1 MPAKRTRG
9 DNNYDITPKAD
20 DNPFILSILNYVP
33 KPSLKEFIK
42 ALSPE
47 RRSQLYEIVM
57 PQKNGDR
64 VMKAFI
70 SEMGI
75 MPQLEEHKP
84 LKTYK

>member
-1 MPAKRTRG
+1 MS
-9 DNNYDITPKAD
+9 

-75 MPQLEEHKP
+75 MPQLEEHTL
-84 LKTYK
+84 LKTINRFNNIIRIKLTINNRF